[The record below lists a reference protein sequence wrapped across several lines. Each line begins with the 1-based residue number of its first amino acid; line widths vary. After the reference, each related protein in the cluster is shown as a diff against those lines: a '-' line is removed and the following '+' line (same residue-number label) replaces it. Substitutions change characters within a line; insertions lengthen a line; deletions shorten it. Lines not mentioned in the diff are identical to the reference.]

1 MKTHYI
7 ITYDWAT
14 EDDSAYEIEG
24 VYDSLREALEIF
36 QKRVQEEKEKGFPDF
51 WEVVEDNEYCFECC
65 DEGWFNTAH
74 VILSVESVFN

>member
-14 EDDSAYEIEG
+14 EDDFAYEIEG

-51 WEVVEDNEYCFECC
+51 WKVVDDNEYCFECY
-65 DEGWFNTAH
+65 DEEWFNAAH
-74 VILSVESVFN
+74 VILRVESVTN